1 MNGSN
6 KKMTIERHI
15 VTEEKMKLIKKIMKD
30 EHMLSLLLLS
40 LIRRTDGDYGDL
52 LNTFREMEKLGVL

>member
-52 LNTFREMEKLGVL
+52 LNPFREMEKIGVL

>member
-1 MNGSN
+1 
-6 KKMTIERHI
+6 MTIERHI

-40 LIRRTDGDYGDL
+40 LVQRTDSDYGDL
-52 LNTFREMEKLGVL
+52 LNPFREMEKIGVL

>member
-1 MNGSN
+1 
-6 KKMTIERHI
+6 MTIERHI

-40 LIRRTDGDYGDL
+40 LIQRTDGHYGNL
-52 LNTFREMEKLGVL
+52 LNTFKEMEKLGVL

>member
-1 MNGSN
+1 
-6 KKMTIERHI
+6 MTIERHL

-40 LIRRTDGDYGDL
+40 LIRRTDGAHGDL
-52 LNTFREMEKLGVL
+52 LNPFKEMEKLGVL

>member
-1 MNGSN
+1 
-6 KKMTIERHI
+6 MTIERHL

-40 LIRRTDGDYGDL
+40 LIQRTDGHYGNL
-52 LNTFREMEKLGVL
+52 LNTFKEMEKLGVL